1 MSAKRLFGTR
11 GIRGPIATKVTPELM
26 LKLGQSLANYVGE
39 GKIVIARDARTSGET
54 LGHAF
59 TAGVLAGGCDV
70 IDIGVAPSPC
80 VAFTTRDIGAK
91 AGAIITASHN
101 PPPDNGAAFYNSM
114 GMEFLPSEELA
125 IEEIMFGGRIKQANW
140 DELGRAQRYD
150 AIPRYVQAIK
160 NAVKVKRGFKV
171 VVDCANGAGSMVTP
185 YLLRELGCKV
195 VTLNSHL
202 DGHFPG
208 RPGEPQPW
216 NLGDLMRTVPELGA
230 DVGLAHDG
238 DADRVAAI
246 DENGKFIRHDAL
258 LALFAK
264 RTIESKKGGIAI
276 TSINTS
282 VAIDEVV
289 TKAGGSTIRTALGNI
304 HAAMQEHD
312 AVFAGEPGK
321 IIFLDFGPWI
331 DGVLAA
337 AKLLEIMSMEGK
349 PISKIIAADVPD
361 YPFYHED
368 FACPDEKK
376 AAFMQGI
383 RDYLPK
389 NVSEVRDLLEV
400 DGIRVNRNNG
410 SWILIRVSGTEPK
423 GRIVVEGR
431 TQAEMEE
438 LKIIGLRGVKEFL
451 K

>member
-26 LKLGQSLANYVGE
+26 LRLGQALANYVGE
-39 GKIVIARDARTSGET
+39 GKTVIARDARTSGEM

-59 TAGVLAGGCDV
+59 ITGVLAGGCDV

-101 PPPDNGAAFYNSM
+101 PPPDNGVAFYNFK

-140 DELGRAQRYD
+140 DELGSAQRYD

-171 VVDCANGAGSMVTP
+171 VVDCANGAGSVVTP

-216 NLGDLMRTVPELGA
+216 NLGDLMRTVQEVGA

-246 DENGKFIRHDAL
+246 DENGKFIKHDAL

-264 RTIESKKGGIAI
+264 RIIESKKGGIAI

-282 VAIDEVV
+282 VAIEEVV
-289 TKAGGSTIRTALGNI
+289 AKAGGSTIRTALGNI
-304 HAAMQEHD
+304 HAAMQEHG

-337 AKLLEIMSMEGK
+337 AKLLEIMSTEGK

-376 AAFMQGI
+376 AAFMEGI

-389 NVSEVRDLLEV
+389 NISEVRDLLEI
-400 DGIRVNRNNG
+400 DGLRVNRNNG

-431 TQAEMEE
+431 TQDEMEE
-438 LKIIGLRGVKEFL
+438 LKAIGLRGIKEFL

>member
-1 MSAKRLFGTR
+1 
-11 GIRGPIATKVTPELM
+11 
-26 LKLGQSLANYVGE
+26 
-39 GKIVIARDARTSGET
+39 
-54 LGHAF
+54 
-59 TAGVLAGGCDV
+59 
-70 IDIGVAPSPC
+70 
-80 VAFTTRDIGAK
+80 
-91 AGAIITASHN
+91 
-101 PPPDNGAAFYNSM
+101 
-114 GMEFLPSEELA
+114 
-125 IEEIMFGGRIKQANW
+125 
-140 DELGRAQRYD
+140 
-150 AIPRYVQAIK
+150 
-160 NAVKVKRGFKV
+160 
-171 VVDCANGAGSMVTP
+171 
-185 YLLRELGCKV
+185 
-195 VTLNSHL
+195 
-202 DGHFPG
+202 
-208 RPGEPQPW
+208 
-216 NLGDLMRTVPELGA
+216 
-230 DVGLAHDG
+230 
-238 DADRVAAI
+238 
-246 DENGKFIRHDAL
+246 HDAL

-349 PISKIIAADVPD
+349 LISKIIAADVPD

-368 FACPDEKK
+368 FACSDEKK

-400 DGIRVNRNNG
+400 DGLRVNRNNG

-438 LKIIGLRGVKEFL
+438 LKIIGLRGIKEFL

>member
-1 MSAKRLFGTR
+1 
-11 GIRGPIATKVTPELM
+11 
-26 LKLGQSLANYVGE
+26 
-39 GKIVIARDARTSGET
+39 
-54 LGHAF
+54 
-59 TAGVLAGGCDV
+59 
-70 IDIGVAPSPC
+70 
-80 VAFTTRDIGAK
+80 
-91 AGAIITASHN
+91 
-101 PPPDNGAAFYNSM
+101 
-114 GMEFLPSEELA
+114 
-125 IEEIMFGGRIKQANW
+125 
-140 DELGRAQRYD
+140 
-150 AIPRYVQAIK
+150 
-160 NAVKVKRGFKV
+160 VKVKRGFKV

-400 DGIRVNRNNG
+400 DGLRVNRNNG

-438 LKIIGLRGVKEFL
+438 LKIIGLRGIKEFL